1 MAKLNGPLHP
11 YSLCQNPN
19 ISVAVSNI
27 FDIAKRFVLA
37 RIEYQTGNIVYC
49 FGCVSAF
56 VFSKANILIEELVQA
71 FTFGMI
77 RKSHI
82 LITEAKMMI
91 QGKFATTR
99 IVHISIKCF
108 FHVYVH
114 DVPNYHYSFF
124 LLHTYTI
131 MCLVRN
137 YAIRC

>member
-19 ISVAVSNI
+19 ISVVASNM
-27 FDIAKRFVLA
+27 FNIAKRFVLA

-49 FGCVSAF
+49 FGYVSAF

-71 FTFGMI
+71 FTFAMI

-99 IVHISIKCF
+99 IVHITIKCSMYMCMMYLTITI
-108 FHVYVH
+108 V
-114 DVPNYHYSFF
+114 SFYYIHIQ
-124 LLHTYTI
+124 L
-131 MCLVRN
+131 C
-137 YAIRC
+137 A